1 MLDLERHARGDSE
14 MERALAP
21 LAAEKAQLLRYGT
34 LGECLADDGRPLRDE
49 LRLGEAALAEHR
61 AGNLRHLGGK
71 RAHPAAPFRRH
82 GFRSWQ
88 GIGGRGMVGAF
99 RPAVMPRALRPK
111 IAADIALAVAP
122 EALAQALLAWYDR
135 HRRELPWR
143 ARRGE
148 RADPY
153 RVWLSEIMLQQTT
166 VATVAPHF
174 QRFLARW
181 PDLAALAAASLD
193 DVLHAWQGLGYY
205 ARARHLHAC
214 ARIVAEGHGGRF
226 PERESELRELPGV
239 GDYTAA
245 AVAAIAFDQRA
256 TPVDGNV
263 ERVMARLFAHDAP
276 LPGAK
281 PALRRLAA
289 TLTPASRAGDYAQA
303 VMDLGATICTP
314 QKPKCIL
321 CPWREACRAR
331 ALGIAPSLPARA
343 RKGPKPLKRGVAFWA
358 LRADGA
364 VLLRRRP
371 ENGLLGGMM
380 EVPSTPWRA
389 TPWTVEEARRAAP
402 VAAKWRLA
410 PGLVRHGF
418 THFDLEL
425 TVLAG
430 EVRSESPQAEG
441 KWVALD
447 NLDSQALPTLMKKI
461 VAHAR
466 DSKKNTR
473 ARKQSGVSRAGR

>member
-1 MLDLERHARGDSE
+1 ML
-14 MERALAP
+14 
-21 LAAEKAQLLRYGT
+21 
-34 LGECLADDGRPLRDE
+34 
-49 LRLGEAALAEHR
+49 
-61 AGNLRHLGGK
+61 
-71 RAHPAAPFRRH
+71 
-82 GFRSWQ
+82 
-88 GIGGRGMVGAF
+88 GAF

-111 IAADIALAVAP
+111 IAADAVALALAP

-148 RADPY
+148 RPDPY

-166 VATVAPHF
+166 VATVGPHF

-214 ARIVAEGHGGRF
+214 ARRVMEGHGGRF
-226 PERESELRELPGV
+226 PASEGELRQLPGI

-245 AVAAIAFDQRA
+245 AVAAIAFDKRT

-263 ERVMARLFAHDAP
+263 ERVMARLFAHEAP

-281 PALRRLAA
+281 PAMRALAA
-289 TLTPASRAGDYAQA
+289 TLTPGNRAGDYAQA

-331 ALGIAPSLPARA
+331 ALGIAESLPARMPKKA
-343 RKGPKPLKRGVAFWA
+343 KPLKRGVAFWA
-358 LRADGA
+358 LSAAGA

-371 ENGLLGGMM
+371 EKGLLGGMM
-380 EVPSTPWRA
+380 EVPSTPWREA
-389 TPWTVEEARRAAP
+389 PWTVEEARRAAP
-402 VAAKWRLA
+402 VAAKWRLV
-410 PGLVRHGF
+410 PGLVRHSF

-430 EVRSESPQAEG
+430 EIRSESPQAVG
-441 KWVALD
+441 KWVVLVD
-447 NLDSQALPTLMKKI
+447 LDSQALPTLMKKI

-466 DSKKNTR
+466 DSTKDTR
-473 ARKQSGVSRAGR
+473 VMKHAAVSPSER

>member
-1 MLDLERHARGDSE
+1 
-14 MERALAP
+14 
-21 LAAEKAQLLRYGT
+21 
-34 LGECLADDGRPLRDE
+34 
-49 LRLGEAALAEHR
+49 
-61 AGNLRHLGGK
+61 
-71 RAHPAAPFRRH
+71 
-82 GFRSWQ
+82 
-88 GIGGRGMVGAF
+88 MVGAL

-111 IAADIALAVAP
+111 IAADDLDLAVAP
-122 EALAQALLAWYDR
+122 EGLAEALLAWSDR
-135 HRRELPWR
+135 HRRDLPWR
-143 ARRGE
+143 AKRGE
-148 RADPY
+148 RPDAY

-166 VATVAPHF
+166 VATVGPHF
-174 QRFLARW
+174 RRFLARW

-214 ARIVAEGHGGRF
+214 ARTVVAAYGGRF
-226 PERESELRELPGV
+226 PESEGELRRLPGI

-245 AVAAIAFDQRA
+245 AVAAIAFEQRA

-263 ERVMARLFAHDAP
+263 ERVMARLFAHEAP

-289 TLTPASRAGDYAQA
+289 TLTPAYRAGDYAQA

-331 ALGIAPSLPARA
+331 MLGLAESLPARA
-343 RKGPKPLKRGVAFWA
+343 PKKTKPLKRGVAFWA
-358 LRADGA
+358 LSAAGA
-364 VLLRRRP
+364 LLLRRRP
-371 ENGLLGGMM
+371 EKGLLGGMM
-380 EVPSTPWRA
+380 EVPSTPWREQ
-389 TPWTVEEARRAAP
+389 PWTVEEARRAAP
-402 VAAKWRLA
+402 VAAKWRLV

-430 EVRSESPQAEG
+430 DVRSESPRADG

-447 NLDSQALPTLMKKI
+447 ALDSQALPTLMKKI
-461 VAHAR
+461 VVHAR
-466 DSKKNTR
+466 DSIKDTGAMKR
-473 ARKQSGVSRAGR
+473 AAVPRPQR